1 MPEHVI
7 IDGNNLLHAMHAHAP
22 LPNIGRETL
31 VKIVERWARTGDDQV
46 TLVFDGPVPRRGL
59 ASQMSSTRMAVRFS
73 APQTADD
80 VIVAE
85 IHRAARPGNIR
96 VVSSDKA
103 IRREA
108 RYRRC
113 RDTDAVVFVAELFPP
128 HKKQSADTIQAETE
142 QEKPETQSPKQAKT
156 WMELFGYDDDDD
168 IEPFD
173 GFDAMN
179 Q

>member
-7 IDGNNLLHAMHAHAP
+7 IDGNNLLYAMHAHAP

-31 VKIVERWARTGDDQV
+31 VKVVERWARTGDDQV
-46 TLVFDGPVPRRGL
+46 TLVFDGPIPREGL
-59 ASQMSSTRMAVRFS
+59 ASQMSSPRMAVRFS
-73 APQTADD
+73 TPKTADD

-96 VVSSDKA
+96 VVSSDTA

-113 RDTDAVVFVAELFPP
+113 RHTDAATFVAELFPP
-128 HKKQSADTIQAETE
+128 QKNQPADSVQEKSTR
-142 QEKPETQSPKQAKT
+142 EKPETPSAKQIET
-156 WMELFGYDDDDD
+156 WMELFGYDDGDG
-168 IEPFD
+168 EPFD
-173 GFDAMN
+173 GSDAMN

>member
-22 LPNIGRETL
+22 IPNVGRETL
-31 VKIVERWARTGDDQV
+31 VKVVERWARTGDDQV
-46 TLVFDGPVPRRGL
+46 TLVFDGPVPRQGL
-59 ASQMSSTRMAVRFS
+59 AAQMSSPRMAVRFS

-85 IHRAARPGNIR
+85 IHQAAKPSHIR
-96 VVSSDKA
+96 IVSSDTA

-108 RYRRC
+108 RHRRC
-113 RDTDAVVFVAELFPP
+113 RHTDAATFVAELFSSQRN
-128 HKKQSADTIQAETE
+128 QSADSV
-142 QEKPETQSPKQAKT
+142 QEKPTREKPQTPSAKQTET
-156 WMELFGYDDDDD
+156 WMELFGYNDND

-173 GFDAMN
+173 GADAMN